1 MSASKTPPPARKAKS
16 KPAAKAKPVTS
27 KAKTGANKSKSASTR
42 RTSKTVTAPL
52 VRGGIAV
59 VIPCYKVIKHV
70 DDLFSRFGPEV
81 DAIYAVDDKCP
92 ENSGD
97 YIAKT
102 VKDPRVKV
110 VYNEVNM
117 GVGGAVLNGMKAA
130 RDDGFKIAVKI
141 DGDGQMDPALIRKF
155 TRPIEMGIADFTK
168 GNRFYDPKHLRLM
181 PKGRLIG
188 NAILSFV
195 SKFSTGYWNIFDPTN
210 GYLALDLRLLRFLDV
225 EKISKRYF
233 FETDLLFRAGLAR
246 ARVVDVPM
254 VALYADEE
262 SNLHFS
268 KEAWRFM
275 KGHTRN
281 FTKRIFYDYFLRDF
295 SVASLELLIGL
306 ICLLFG
312 IIYGLVNFGGPEA
325 ASAGTVMM
333 AALPT
338 LTGIILLV
346 SFINY
351 DVQKTP
357 RTPLGSRLM
366 DHEGF
371 EEPDA

>member
-1 MSASKTPPPARKAKS
+1 
-16 KPAAKAKPVTS
+16 
-27 KAKTGANKSKSASTR
+27 
-42 RTSKTVTAPL
+42 
-52 VRGGIAV
+52 
-59 VIPCYKVIKHV
+59 
-70 DDLFSRFGPEV
+70 
-81 DAIYAVDDKCP
+81 
-92 ENSGD
+92 
-97 YIAKT
+97 
-102 VKDPRVKV
+102 
-110 VYNEVNM
+110 
-117 GVGGAVLNGMKAA
+117 MKAA
-130 RDDGFKIAVKI
+130 SKDGYRIGVKI

-155 TRPIEMGIADFTK
+155 TRPIETGLADFTK

-181 PKGRLIG
+181 PKGRLLG
-188 NAILSFV
+188 NAVLSFV

-210 GYLALDLRLLRFLDV
+210 GYLALDLRLLQFLDV
-225 EKISKRYF
+225 DKIDKRYF

-246 ARVVDVPM
+246 ACVADVPM
-254 VALYADEE
+254 VALYAEEE

-281 FTKRIFYDYFLRDF
+281 FLKRIGYDYFLRDF

-306 ICLLFG
+306 VCLVFG
-312 IIYGLVNFGGPEA
+312 IVYGLVNFGGDLP

-357 RTPLGSRLM
+357 KMPLGSRLM
-366 DHEGF
+366 DFEG
-371 EEPDA
+371 ESQTHS

>member
-1 MSASKTPPPARKAKS
+1 MPAPKTPS
-16 KPAAKAKPVTS
+16 KPAAAKSRS
-27 KAKTGANKSKSASTR
+27 KASAKKTTQTKAVNR
-42 RTSKTVTAPL
+42 RTSAALPSS
-52 VRGGIAV
+52 GIAV

-70 DDLFSRFGPEV
+70 DDLFSRFGSEV

-92 ENSGD
+92 EGSGD
-97 YIAKT
+97 YITKNVT
-102 VKDPRVKV
+102 DPRVRV
-110 VYNEVNM
+110 IYNEENL
-117 GVGGAVLNGMKAA
+117 GVGGAVLNGMKSAFN
-130 RDDGFKIAVKI
+130 DGFKIGVKI

-155 TRPIEMGIADFTK
+155 TRPIEMGMADFTK
-168 GNRFYDPKHLRLM
+168 GNRFYDPKHLRQM

-188 NAILSFV
+188 NAVLSFV

-225 EKISKRYF
+225 DKISKRYF

-268 KEAWRFM
+268 KEAGRFM

-281 FTKRIFYDYFLRDF
+281 FLKRIGYDYFLRDF
-295 SVASLELLIGL
+295 SVASLELLIG
-306 ICLLFG
+306 IACLMFG
-312 IIYGLVNFGGPEA
+312 TIYGLINFGGPVE
-325 ASAGTVMM
+325 ASAGTVMV
-333 AALPT
+333 AALPM

-357 RTPLGSRLM
+357 STPLGPRLI
-366 DHEGF
+366 DHEDLDDTDF
-371 EEPDA
+371 LL